1 MPRRIYVKVKD
12 GSRTV
17 YRQVNPI
24 YWAVGGKA
32 REVLKGYANV
42 NGKARQCYAAYA
54 DLAFYGS
61 SDDGAIEPM
70 ALSRQRHLGE
80 TAGQTVQGKAI
91 IFGGNNVAKSPVPVD
106 VYTSDLTHLSFNMET
121 SYQSAGW
128 GIASASTKSFAHFVV
143 YGQDS
148 YIKTSTFWTVG
159 ENLEVYKTISAQLC
173 CRTLGTSFG
182 DKAIFAGEGKSAII
196 DDQLTCIQC
205 DFPKV
210 TVRAAAANSRFAVFA
225 NYADGLVV
233 YDENLIMHQ
242 WKTPWK
248 IQVSSFM
255 REISNL
261 AMAAVGR
268 YIIAAGIVGFESG
281 KAAYA
286 IDPNGVITKLE
297 GLTQAS
303 SGYAPTPVSIGDYA
317 IFAGAHGVDVY
328 DKNLV
333 KVPAPE
339 GIKKLQRLQIPATV
353 GDYALLAGGYEGGSK
368 DGVYVSVMKLL
379 ERE

>member
-80 TAGQTVQGKAI
+80 TTGQTVQGKAI
-91 IFGGNNVAKSPVPVD
+91 IFGGNNTAKSPVPID
-106 VYTSDLTHLSFNMET
+106 VYTSDLTHFSFKIDNA
-121 SYQSAGW
+121 YQSAGW
-128 GIASASTKSFAHFVV
+128 GIASASTKSFAHFVPC
-143 YGQDS
+143 GQSS
-148 YIKTSTFWTVG
+148 YTSTFTFWTIG
-159 ENLEVYKTISAQLC
+159 KNMEVYKTISAQLC
-173 CRTLGTSFG
+173 WHTLGTSFG
-182 DKAIFAGEGKSAII
+182 SKAIFAGKGKAAMI

-210 TVRAAAANSRFAVFA
+210 DVRAAAANGKFAAFA
-225 NYADGLVV
+225 DSVSGLVV
-233 YDENLIMHQ
+233 YDENLITHQ
-242 WKTPWK
+242 WKAPWK
-248 IQVSSFM
+248 IYTTSG

-261 AMAAVGR
+261 ALASVGK
-268 YIIAAGIVGFESG
+268 YIIAAGMIGFEDG
-281 KAAYA
+281 KSVYA
-286 IDPNGVITKLE
+286 IDPNGIITKLE
-297 GLTQAS
+297 GLTKP
-303 SGYAPTPVSIGDYA
+303 SGYYAPTPISIVDYA
-317 IFAGAHGVDVY
+317 IFAGPSAIDVY

-339 GIKKLQRLQIPATV
+339 GSKKLQRRQIPATV
-353 GDYALLAGGYEGGSK
+353 GDYALLAGGDI
-368 DGVYVSVMKLL
+368 DGTYVSVMRLL